1 MEADFGDSKF
11 IQMGRYLLMVA
22 VIAAAPLA
30 VLPAKYT
37 WEALRYG
44 VDKMSVKENIFVSVA
59 MIFLCYTLALLLP
72 NVGSVIAVT
81 GATVNPFVGYILP
94 ILFYLRLDPEPER
107 SRNKITAKIIL
118 LVVIIISITGFI
130 VLF

>member
-1 MEADFGDSKF
+1 M
-11 IQMGRYLLMVA
+11 
-22 VIAAAPLA
+22 
-30 VLPAKYT
+30 
-37 WEALRYG
+37 
-44 VDKMSVKENIFVSVA
+44 KENIFVSIG